1 MKKFRPRRLAK
12 KRKEL
17 GMTQRKLATGAHLST
32 TSVSLIENGRKD
44 PRVGTVTRLAEA
56 LGCNVDY
63 FFT

>member
-1 MKKFRPRRLAK
+1 MKKFRPRKLAK

-17 GMTQRKLATGAHLST
+17 GMTQRKLAAGAHLST
-32 TSVSLIENGRKD
+32 ASVSLIENGKKD

-63 FFT
+63 FFG

>member
-17 GMTQRKLATGAHLST
+17 GMTQRKLATGAQLST
-32 TSVSLIENGRKD
+32 ASVSLIENGRKD

-63 FFT
+63 FFG